1 MRLSC
6 REGNLRTLETTSIKF
21 KRFVYNSA
29 RYRQEQKLMFTKT
42 SIRNIKRVILQEIA
56 REDLKGRIPERGIRS
71 DSAG

>member
-6 REGNLRTLETTSIKF
+6 REGNLWTLETTSIKF

-42 SIRNIKRVILQEIA
+42 SIRNIKRVIFQEIA
-56 REDLKGRIPERGIRS
+56 REDLKGRTPERGIRS

>member
-1 MRLSC
+1 
-6 REGNLRTLETTSIKF
+6 
-21 KRFVYNSA
+21 
-29 RYRQEQKLMFTKT
+29 MFTKT